1 MFVYLFFYG
10 LNNLIMIY
18 CLNKVYHAGVFF
30 ALIYLDKEVHGKED
44 KI

>member
-1 MFVYLFFYG
+1 
-10 LNNLIMIY
+10 MIY

-44 KI
+44 KIWGCMMTKAHA